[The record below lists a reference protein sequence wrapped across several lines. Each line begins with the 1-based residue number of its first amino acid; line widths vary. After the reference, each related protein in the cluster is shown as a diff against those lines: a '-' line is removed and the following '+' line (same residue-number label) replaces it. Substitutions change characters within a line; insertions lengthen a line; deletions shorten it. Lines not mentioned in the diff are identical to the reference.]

1 MPKYLAS
8 FVCLVAGYWYVLWF
22 SFVTD
27 NWGGGGVVC
36 SLKAIVG
43 GLCGYNQ
50 KDRKCYTEIVPSPLC
65 NKDIDSHKSTYKFTG
80 R

>member
-1 MPKYLAS
+1 M
-8 FVCLVAGYWYVLWF
+8 
-22 SFVTD
+22 
-27 NWGGGGVVC
+27 VC

-50 KDRKCYTEIVPSPLC
+50 KDRKCYTEIVPSLLC